1 MEGGGG
7 GGGRLRYEYII
18 YLRFQG
24 MLAHAPMG
32 WLHPVLHRDPPCLSP
47 SLHPSRLVA
56 LAVTEPSPVCA
67 NYTCAN
73 QPASNEAG
81 PVSVAPPAS
90 VAERVQPLLFS
101 LAGAWVERGPFP
113 VLLLCLITRRR

>member
-1 MEGGGG
+1 
-7 GGGRLRYEYII
+7 
-18 YLRFQG
+18 

-47 SLHPSRLVA
+47 SPVHPSRLVA

-81 PVSVAPPAS
+81 PVSVAPGLLQRGFNHSCSHSPEPGWS
-90 VAERVQPLLFS
+90 VDLSPCSCFA
-101 LAGAWVERGPFP
+101 
-113 VLLLCLITRRR
+113 